1 MALTD
6 PKTWTAAAS
15 VVADLNTYIR
25 DTARW
30 VIGHSS
36 NPKPHA
42 IVWKSSAFSH
52 TSSSNWMTVT
62 WDTELRDRGDMWTSP
77 NTYLNIP
84 VAGVYLFGGSV
95 EFESGTYNK
104 NARIYDGTT
113 AYTFGDS
120 SGLGTPTPAR
130 LGMSS
135 LRFFTGSTQLSLQV
149 WQDSGSSKNISSS
162 TQYSPILWAAWYAT
176 HL

>member
-1 MALTD
+1 VSLTD

-25 DTARW
+25 DTMRW
-30 VIGHSS
+30 LIGHSS

-42 IVWKSSAFSH
+42 VVWKSSAFAV
-52 TSSSNWMTVT
+52 SSSSTWTSVT
-62 WDTELRDRGDMWTSP
+62 CSSTLRDRGSMANGTGL
-77 NTYLNIP
+77 TIP
-84 VAGVYLFGGSV
+84 VDGVYLFGGAL

-104 NARIYDGTT
+104 NARIYDGTN

-130 LGMSS
+130 LVMSS
-135 LRFFTGSTQLSLQV
+135 MRHFTATTQLTLQA
-149 WQDSGSSKNISSS
+149 WQDSGSSKNINSA
-162 TQYSPILWAAWYAT
+162 TEYSPVLWAAWYASD
-176 HL
+176 L